1 MSLFGYLPHTDE
13 DRDAMLRT
21 LGIERV
27 EELFRDIPPSIR
39 LTSAL
44 DLPRPMPELELG
56 KHMEG
61 LAAKNRHLGQLVSFL
76 GAGAYEHYQP
86 SVVDAIISRSEFY
99 TSYTP
104 YQPEMS
110 QGLLQAIF
118 EYQTMIAELTGTD
131 VANASMYDGVTALA
145 EAALVACQHTRR
157 EKVVVSSTLHP
168 EARRVLQTYANGQ
181 AIRLQEVPHRDG
193 RIDMESLAASVG
205 EDTACVCVQYPNFFG
220 AIEDLRAIAEIAH
233 ARGALL
239 VVQTYP
245 IALGL
250 LEAPGAMGADIVVAE
265 GQPLG
270 ISLSYGGPYLGVM
283 AVQEFLMRRIPGRL
297 VGETTD
303 ADGRRGFVLTLQ
315 AREQHIRREK
325 ATSNICTNQSLCAIA
340 ATVFLAYMGKQGLQ
354 ELARQNYHKAHY
366 FRARLLEVPGV
377 EPLFDAPFFNE
388 FAVRVARPVSEVQ
401 REMLERGYLFGYD
414 LGKDDASLEG
424 GVLVAVTEVRT
435 RADMDGAVAAI
446 KEVLAQ

>member
-1 MSLFGYLPHTDE
+1 MSRFGYLPHTDE
-13 DRDAMLRT
+13 DREEMLRA

-44 DLPRPMPELELG
+44 DLPKPMPELALG
-56 KHMEG
+56 KHMEQ
-61 LAAKNRHLGQLVSFL
+61 LASRNQHLGQLVSFL

-157 EKVVVSSTLHP
+157 DTVVVSATLHP

-181 AIRLQEVPHRDG
+181 AIRLREVPHRGG
-193 RIDMESLAASVG
+193 RIDMEALEAAVDG
-205 EDTACVCVQYPNFFG
+205 DTACVCVQYPNFFG
-220 AIEDLRAIAEIAH
+220 AIEDLRAMAELAH

-250 LEAPGAMGADIVVAE
+250 LEAPGALGADIVVAE

-270 ISLSYGGPYLGVM
+270 IPLSYGGPYLGVM

-303 ADGRRGFVLTLQ
+303 AEGRRGFVLTLQ

-340 ATVFLAYMGKQGLQ
+340 ATVFLAYMGKEGLQ
-354 ELARQNYHKAHY
+354 ELALQNYHKAHY

-388 FAVRVARPVSEVQ
+388 FALRVARRVSDVQ

-414 LGKDDASLEG
+414 LGQDDASLAG
-424 GVLVAVTEVRT
+424 GVLIAVTEVRT